1 MIYFLQAKEQ
11 FSFPVSL
18 SVTDFPSW
26 RPVYITHIEK
36 REVAKEKRTI
46 NGRLLYIGFKNEKIY
61 FNILCQSPIGLDGL
75 DGK

>member
-11 FSFPVSL
+11 FSFPERAFGHRL
-18 SVTDFPSW
+18 SHLTC
-26 RPVYITHIEK
+26 
-36 REVAKEKRTI
+36 EVAKEKRTI
-46 NGRLLYIGFKNEKIY
+46 NGRLLYIGFKNEKIC